1 MRGGKRPNAG
11 RKKNSGNQKYKFQ
24 SYFTKKEVRD
34 IVKKV
39 KEQAETRP
47 ELLKLIV
54 EQLFGRPPQRMEMT
68 GKDGEKLTIQISE
81 EVAKK
86 NGITSNS
93 K

>member
-1 MRGGKRPNAG
+1 MRGGKRVGAG
-11 RKKNSGNQKYKFQ
+11 RKKNSGNQRYKFQ
-24 SYFTKKEVRD
+24 SYFTKKEVKD

-54 EQLFGRPPQRMEMT
+54 EQLFGRSPQRMEMT

-86 NGITSNS
+86 NGIT
-93 K
+93 

>member
-1 MRGGKRPNAG
+1 MRGGKRAGAG
-11 RKKNSGNQKYKFQ
+11 RKKNSGNQRYKFQ
-24 SYFTKKEVRD
+24 SYFTKKEVKD

-39 KEQAETRP
+39 KDQAETRP

-54 EQLFGRPPQRMEMT
+54 EQLFGRSPQRMEMT

-86 NGITSNS
+86 NGIT
-93 K
+93 